1 MDTLRITPDVE
12 VSIVSDLYHAGYT
25 EDGESFVAERFF
37 VQVTVPRGDRY
48 RHRLHWNGC
57 EAEYDEEGYP
67 HFGDIRSEARQS
79 AQRLI
84 DAIYVK
90 GAIDLEFWH
99 QDRPAYGSLAYQDY
113 GQADDLAWEKAQG

>member
-25 EDGESFVAERFF
+25 EDGESFVEERFF

-48 RHRLHWNGC
+48 R
-57 EAEYDEEGYP
+57 
-67 HFGDIRSEARQS
+67 IRSEARQS